1 MLVQNAVSVLGTMYS
16 MNYNDMKYIGFS

>member
-1 MLVQNAVSVLGTMYS
+1 MLVQNAVSVLCTVYS